1 MNEFKHVAR
10 CEFVVTT
17 NAVLTDY
24 HDALC
29 GTDTSLSITS
39 NENVSLH
46 LNILYDSR
54 LMHVR
59 MPLRYLDVFPCSHL
73 EKLFLHLSTAM

>member
-1 MNEFKHVAR
+1 MHFKHVTR

-17 NAVLTDY
+17 NAVLADY
-24 HDALC
+24 HDTS
-29 GTDTSLSITS
+29 GETDTSLPITS

-46 LNILYDSR
+46 FNTLYDSR

-59 MPLRYLDVFPCSHL
+59 VPLRYLDVFPCSHL